1 MIHRYSTQDTE
12 TLKTALLS
20 RTQFDFKDI
29 NASVKEIIETVKQE
43 GDDALMKYAK
53 QFDGV
58 ALTTLKVPKE
68 ALKAAYE
75 ALPETLLK
83 AFTKAKDN
91 LTRYH
96 EQQREPSFVD
106 EEDGIIRAQRI
117 TPIDRVGLYIPG
129 GSAAYPSSVLMN
141 VIPAQIAGV
150 KQLVMVTPPQKSGV
164 NPTILALAY
173 WLGIDEVY
181 QVGGAQA
188 IAALAYGTETI
199 PKVDKV
205 VGPGNIYVATAK
217 KQLLGTIGIDSFA
230 GPSEVIILADPATK
244 ASYVAADMIAQA
256 EHDALA
262 SAITFSTDQSFL
274 DEVEKELTRQVP
286 LRDRQKVIEASLKAY
301 GALVHVHDFKE
312 AIEWVNVLAPEH
324 LQLMYQ
330 DAENDVELIRNAGA
344 IFIGA
349 YTPEAVGDYIGGTNH
364 TLPTSSTARFA
375 SGLSTYDFYKRTSVL
390 KYDAKALKRVIDDID
405 AMAKEEG
412 LDGHAY
418 SATIRKDDPLD
429 QS

>member
-1 MIHRYSTQDTE
+1 MINRYSTQDTE

-20 RTQFDFKDI
+20 RNQFDFKDI
-29 NASVKEIIETVKQE
+29 NASVTQIIDAVKEK
-43 GDDALMKYAK
+43 GDSALFDYAK
-53 QFDGV
+53 QFDNV
-58 ALTTLKVPKE
+58 ALTTLKIPEE

-75 ALPETLLK
+75 ALPKTLLT

-96 EQQREPSFVD
+96 EQQMDTSFID
-106 EEDGIIRAQRI
+106 EEEGIIRAQRI

-150 KQLVMVTPPQKSGV
+150 KQLVMVTPPQKNGV

-230 GPSEVIILADPATK
+230 GPSEVIILADPTTK

-262 SAITFSTDQSFL
+262 SAITFSTDQRFL
-274 DEVEKELTRQVP
+274 DEVETELTRQVP
-286 LRDRQKVIEASLKAY
+286 LRERQEVIEASLKAY
-301 GALVHVHDFKE
+301 GALVHVDDFKE

-330 DAENDVELIRNAGA
+330 DAESDVELIRNAGA
-344 IFIGA
+344 IFIGS

-375 SGLSTYDFYKRTSVL
+375 SGLSTYDFCKRTSVL
-390 KYDAKALKRVIDDID
+390 KYDAKALERVIDDID